1 LPCAANAQLH
11 TYYTGHAGR
20 QPIVAGHC
28 RFARLGNGCSSR
40 VIASRSRLR
49 RTACHA
55 GGREFPAPRNR
66 LRPTR
71 SSSWRRWNST
81 TRVSVQVRNDVRIE
95 ARSRLLSG
103 PHLGTGLGDRS
114 RGSQGAS
121 GLIEE
126 GCAWQRKYCSS
137 REILQTMVRR
147 GVGGSSPPEG
157 FAGVPAAGLVLLS
170 IPAAAAC
177 RDVHQTSTARSHDCP
192 LALNAAWLSAFP
204 CHLGRPPNVHAA
216 AAGSSAASESSSA
229 AACSRPSRARW
240 P

>member
-137 REILQTMVRR
+137 REILQTSAVPTSPSRR
-147 GVGGSSPPEG
+147 RILHGKEGVDGSSPSEG
-157 FAGVPAAGLVLLS
+157 SAKAAE
-170 IPAAAAC
+170 IAAFS
-177 RDVHQTSTARSHDCP
+177 V
-192 LALNAAWLSAFP
+192 
-204 CHLGRPPNVHAA
+204 G
-216 AAGSSAASESSSA
+216 
-229 AACSRPSRARW
+229 
-240 P
+240 